1 MSNLEIFITNP
12 FSISATSFYPRNYNP
27 KYLFVKDGMKDN
39 PTLLDYIEG
48 GVTGGSTPPAHLF
61 YKDSGVPFVKTSA
74 VSRHFV
80 NVNDL
85 HLINRDYHEKSL
97 KRSIT
102 KPYDVIFTMT
112 GKFMGKAALCPP
124 TIPEMNMSQNSVVL
138 HTKTP
143 EEAAFLTIF
152 LNSEI
157 NRIQVRG
164 AYSITKQKFLNQGK
178 IASLKVMAY
187 DAKYTDLMK
196 QYIAAFNAYYE
207 SVNHIHQIIDAFNS
221 DYQLPFSDTAQYGF
235 IVKPAQFSKTMLTP
249 NFYREDVRET
259 INYVV
264 ANVKTTELD
273 AEGIKKGDEI
283 GSAFYQD
290 EGVPFIKTS
299 DIMNYDI
306 DHEPDCYC
314 SESFLAQL
322 EQEIKLGDVLFA
334 KDGKPGEVA
343 LVQED
348 VRAVIS
354 SGIVKYHPRTKDEGY
369 WVFLL
374 LASRYGDAHFKK
386 WFVIASTMLHLRADF
401 FSDFKIPAITD
412 EISKSY
418 IRPLEEAFKKKTM
431 SYKTMVNIKNLVE
444 DSYTNETAKLSL
456 T

>member
-1 MSNLEIFITNP
+1 MSNLEIFMTNP

-27 KYLFVKDGMKDN
+27 KYVFVKDGMKDN

-48 GVTGGSTPPAHLF
+48 EIAGGSTPPAHLF
-61 YKDSGVPFVKTSA
+61 YDDSGIPFIKTSA

-85 HLINRDYHEKSL
+85 YLINREYHKKFL
-97 KRSIT
+97 KRSVI

-124 TIPEMNMSQNSVVL
+124 IISEMNMSQNSVVL

-157 NRIQVRG
+157 NRIQIRG
-164 AYSITKQKFLNQGK
+164 TYSITKQKFLNQGK

-187 DAKYTDLMK
+187 NSRYSDLMQ
-196 QYIAAFNAYYE
+196 QYLAAFNAYYE
-207 SVNHIHQIIDAFNS
+207 SVKSIHQIIDTFNAN
-221 DYQLPFSDTAQYGF
+221 YQLPFSDTAQYGF
-235 IVKPAQFSKTMLTP
+235 VVKSTLFSKTMLTP
-249 NFYREDVRET
+249 NFYRDDIRKT
-259 INYVV
+259 INCVV
-264 ANVKTTELD
+264 ANKKTIKLNMQN
-273 AEGIKKGDEI
+273 IKKGNEI

-290 EGVPFIKTS
+290 EGIPFIKTS

-314 SESFLAQL
+314 SESFLTQL
-322 EQEIKLGDVLFA
+322 GQEIKFGDVLFA

-354 SGIVKYHPRTKDEGY
+354 SGVVKYHPKTKEEGY
-369 WVFLL
+369 WIFLL
-374 LASRYGDAHFKK
+374 LASQYGAAYFKK

-401 FSDFKIPAITD
+401 FDDFKIPEITGAIKET
-412 EISKSY
+412 Y
-418 IRPLEEAFKKKTM
+418 LVPLEKAFKTKAV
-431 SYKTMVNIKNLVE
+431 SYKTMVSVKNLVE
-444 DSYTNETAKLSL
+444 DSYTNKTSKFSL
-456 T
+456 V

>member
-27 KYLFVKDGMKDN
+27 KYLFVKEGMKDN
-39 PTLLDYIEG
+39 PTLLDYIDG
-48 GVTGGSTPPAHLF
+48 GVTGGSTPPAYLF

-74 VSRHFV
+74 VSRHFI
-80 NVNDL
+80 NMNDL
-85 HLINRDYHEKSL
+85 HLINRDYHKKSL

-102 KPYDVIFTMT
+102 KPYDIVFTMT

-157 NRIQVRG
+157 NRIQIRG
-164 AYSITKQKFLNQGK
+164 TYSITKQKFLNQGK
-178 IASLKVMAY
+178 IAALKVMAY
-187 DAKYTDLMK
+187 DWKYDKLMK
-196 QYIAAFNAYYE
+196 QYISAFNDYYD
-207 SVNHIHQIIDAFNS
+207 SVNRIHQIIESFNT
-221 DYQLPFSDTAQYGF
+221 DYSLPFSDTAQYGF
-235 IVKPAQFSKTMLTP
+235 IVKPASFSKTMLTP
-249 NFYREDVRET
+249 NFYRDDVQET
-259 INYVV
+259 INHVL
-264 ANVKTTELD
+264 TD
-273 AEGIKKGDEI
+273 AETTGLETDGVKKGDEI

-290 EGVPFIKTS
+290 DGVPFIKTS

-314 SESFLAQL
+314 PESFLTQL
-322 EQEIKLGDVLFA
+322 EQDIKLGDVLFA

-343 LVQED
+343 MVQED
-348 VRAVIS
+348 IQAVIS

-374 LASRYGDAHFKK
+374 LASHYGDAYFKK

-401 FSDFKIPAITD
+401 FGDFKIPTITD
-412 EISKSY
+412 EIKVSY
-418 IRPLEEAFKKKTM
+418 ILPLEEAFKKKAVA
-431 SYKTMVNIKNLVE
+431 YKTMVSIKNLVE
-444 DSYTNETAKLSL
+444 DSYTNEAADLASI
-456 T
+456 

>member
-1 MSNLEIFITNP
+1 
-12 FSISATSFYPRNYNP
+12 
-27 KYLFVKDGMKDN
+27 
-39 PTLLDYIEG
+39 
-48 GVTGGSTPPAHLF
+48 
-61 YKDSGVPFVKTSA
+61 
-74 VSRHFV
+74 
-80 NVNDL
+80 
-85 HLINRDYHEKSL
+85 
-97 KRSIT
+97 
-102 KPYDVIFTMT
+102 
-112 GKFMGKAALCPP
+112 
-124 TIPEMNMSQNSVVL
+124 
-138 HTKTP
+138 
-143 EEAAFLTIF
+143 
-152 LNSEI
+152 
-157 NRIQVRG
+157 
-164 AYSITKQKFLNQGK
+164 
-178 IASLKVMAY
+178 
-187 DAKYTDLMK
+187 MK

-343 LVQED
+343 FVQED

-354 SGIVKYHPRTKDEGY
+354 SGIVKYPRTKDEGY

-431 SYKTMVNIKNLVE
+431 AYKTMVNIKNLVE